1 MQHLKLTVSYF
12 GEKFVGWQ
20 FQPNGL
26 SIQECLER
34 AWKKITQEQIRIT
47 ASGRTDSG
55 VHAYAQICHLKTE
68 TQIEFE
74 VLRRAINAHT
84 PEEIEVLLIEKTTPD
99 FHAIRSAIEKTYRY
113 QINWGH
119 PRDVFQIGRSWYI
132 PQRLNVPA
140 MIEAAKLFEGEHDF
154 ISFAAANGQAATSIR
169 TIKKLS
175 VEVCDQPPFQNLRIE
190 ATADGFLYNMVR
202 TIVGTLVHV
211 GFRNR
216 PPTWVREVIEGKDRR
231 LAGMTAPACGLY
243 LLNVVYDNEKS
254 SVRDDRVDDSSSN
267 R

>member
-1 MQHLKLTVSYF
+1 MRHFKLTVSYF

-20 FQPNGL
+20 VQPNGL
-26 SIQECLER
+26 SIQECLET

-68 TQIEFE
+68 TKIEFE
-74 VLRRAINAHT
+74 VLRRALNAHT
-84 PEEIEVLLIEKTTPD
+84 PEEIEVLVIEETTAD

-132 PQRLNVPA
+132 PQQLDVTA
-140 MIEAAKLFEGEHDF
+140 MIAAAKLMVGEHDF
-154 ISFAAANGQAATSIR
+154 ASFAAAHGQAKTSVR
-169 TIKKLS
+169 NVSRLS
-175 VEVCDQPPFQNLRIE
+175 VQVCDQPPFQNLRIE
-190 ATADGFLYNMVR
+190 VTADGFLYNMVR

-216 PPTWVREVIEGKDRR
+216 DPDWVKRVLAGKDRR

-243 LLNVVYDNEKS
+243 LLCVKYENDDQNEGTPS
-254 SVRDDRVDDSSSN
+254 NPDDY
-267 R
+267 